1 MRTFVTMT
9 CILLLLPGL
18 TLAAQDSTLH
28 SAAAVS
34 RHLDCHSLDCSS
46 FVLTA
51 KVTAVRHDSSRE
63 RILERISA
71 LGLEDDTGATLVAC
85 PRTNDVHA
93 VEGDLVRAEGTICL
107 LGKRK
112 ERDAL
117 LTKLTKIGHEPPA
130 PPRPATFQAI
140 QDGSLD
146 YRIARLTGT
155 VRDAARSDTSY
166 PWIILKLVI
175 GGDQLLDVSVQSVGE
190 DRDRILSLIGST
202 IQVDGIVVPHDRSLR
217 TKMGRIV
224 WCWTDRNV
232 RQISRPDERP
242 RTIPDI
248 SSLNGLHPSTILRKG
263 RHKATGKVLATWR
276 ENNLLIR
283 TAQDEICRIELSE
296 SALPAYGDTIEAI
309 GFPESDL
316 YHLNLVRATWRKTE
330 PLSLQQ
336 DPTSVSAPDGIM
348 VGDWLPGI
356 FDMLYH
362 GSVIHVSGIVRSI
375 PGSDRSDGIMY
386 VQDGQTTIPVDITSN
401 PQVTE
406 NLSVG
411 CRIRATG
418 VCVID
423 TPNWT
428 PNALCQKLDRFLL
441 VVRTPDDIEVL
452 SRPSWWTTTRL
463 LIAGGILLALLVVI
477 LIWNRSLIV
486 LAERRGRELLR
497 EQIGHVRA
505 NLKIDERTRLA
516 VDLHDSLSQNLT
528 GISLQLDLLDRLTG
542 RTDPTVTKHLD
553 IAARTLQSCR
563 DELRGCIWDLRSQ
576 ALDAPTLEE
585 AIRMTLR
592 PHLDVA
598 RLSLRFPV
606 PRRKLDDNTAH
617 TLLRIIRELVSN
629 ALRHGAAKSI
639 RIAGALDGNRLL
651 ASVQDDGT
659 GFDPATRPNSGAGHF
674 GLDGIRERLRHFD
687 GKLTVVSSPGKGTKV
702 SFTISLPDNESEDG
716 KRHV

>member
-1 MRTFVTMT
+1 MRLIAF
-9 CILLLLPGL
+9 CLSSILLGPVS
-18 TLAAQDSTLH
+18 ARDVEVLH
-28 SAAAVS
+28 SAAEVS
-34 RHLDCHSLDCSS
+34 RHLGCQTTDTSP
-46 FVLTA
+46 FALTA
-51 KVTAVRHDSSRE
+51 TVTAVRHDSNGE
-63 RILERISA
+63 NILEHISA
-71 LGLEDDTGATLVAC
+71 LGLEDDTGATLVLC
-85 PRTNDVHA
+85 PKTNDVR
-93 VEGDLVRAEGTICL
+93 VIEGDLVRVEGKIVRFDGHKTL
-107 LGKRK
+107 
-112 ERDAL
+112 DAVVSL
-117 LTKLTKIGHEPPA
+117 LTKIGHETPA
-130 PPRPATFQAI
+130 PPRPASFRDI
-140 QDGSLD
+140 QDEVLD

-166 PWIILKLVI
+166 SWIILKLVI
-175 GGDQLLDVSVQSVGE
+175 DGDQLMDVSVQSVGE

-224 WCWTDRNV
+224 WCWTDQNV
-232 RQISRPDERP
+232 RQISRPDEHP

-263 RHKATGKVLATWR
+263 RHKATGKVLATWQ

-283 TAQDEICRIELSE
+283 TAQDEICRVELSE
-296 SALPAYGDTIEAI
+296 SSLPAYGDTIEAI

-316 YHLNLVRATWRKTE
+316 YHLNLVRATWKKTN
-330 PLSLQQ
+330 PISIPQ
-336 DPTSVSAPDGIM
+336 DSTTANAPVGIM
-348 VGDWLPGI
+348 IGDWLPGI
-356 FDMLYH
+356 IDMRYH
-362 GSVIHVSGIVRSI
+362 GKTICASGIIRSI
-375 PGSDRSDGIMY
+375 PGNNSIDGIMY
-386 VQDGQTTIPVDITSN
+386 VQNGQSTIPVDISSN
-401 PQVTE
+401 RDLARR
-406 NLSVG
+406 LSVG

-418 VCVID
+418 TCVVD

-542 RTDPTVTKHLD
+542 RTDPAVTKHLD

-639 RIAGALDGNRLL
+639 RIAGALDGKRLL

-687 GKLTVVSSPGKGTKV
+687 GKLTIDSSPGTGTKV
-702 SFTISLPDNESEDG
+702 TFTISLPDNESEDG
-716 KRHV
+716 ERHA

>member
-1 MRTFVTMT
+1 MRTFATTT
-9 CILLLLPGL
+9 CILLLLPGFTL
-18 TLAAQDSTLH
+18 TAQDSTLR
-28 SAAAVS
+28 SAAEVS
-34 RHLDCHSLDCSS
+34 RHLNCHSPDCSS

-51 KVTAVRHDSSRE
+51 KVTVVRHDSNSE

-85 PRTNDVHA
+85 PRTNNVRA

-107 LGKRK
+107 LSERK
-112 ERDAL
+112 ERNAL
-117 LTKLTKIGHEPPA
+117 LTKLTKIGYEPPT
-130 PPRPATFQAI
+130 PPRFATFQTI

-155 VRDAARSDTSY
+155 VRDAARSDTNYS
-166 PWIILKLVI
+166 WIILKLVI
-175 GGDQLLDVSVQSVGE
+175 DGDQLLDVSVQSVGK
-190 DRDRILSLIGST
+190 DRNRILSLIGST
-202 IQVDGIVVPHDRSLR
+202 IQVDGIVLPHDRSLR
-217 TKMGRIV
+217 TKMGHIF

-232 RQISRPDERP
+232 RQISHPDECP

-248 SSLNGLHPSTILRKG
+248 NSLNGLHPSTILRKG

-316 YHLNLVRATWRKTE
+316 YHLNLVRATWKKTD
-330 PLSLQQ
+330 PISIPQ
-336 DPTSVSAPDGIM
+336 DPTAASAPDGIM
-348 VGDWLPGI
+348 VGGWLPGI
-356 FDMLYH
+356 IDMRYH
-362 GSVIHVSGIVRSI
+362 GRTICASGIIRSI
-375 PGSDRSDGIMY
+375 PGGDSSDGIMHI
-386 VQDGQTTIPVDITSN
+386 QDGQSTISVDISSN
-401 PQVTE
+401 PRITDG
-406 NLSVG
+406 LSVG
-411 CRIRATG
+411 CRISVTG
-418 VCVID
+418 TCVVD

-441 VVRTPDDIEVL
+441 VVRTPADIEVL

-463 LIAGGILLALLVVI
+463 LAAGGILLALLVAV

-528 GISLQLDLLDRLTG
+528 GISFQLDLLGRLTG
-542 RTDPTVTKHLD
+542 KTDPTVTKHLD

-585 AIRMTLR
+585 AIRMTLH

-598 RLSLRFPV
+598 KLSLRFPV

-639 RIAGALDGNRLL
+639 RIAGALDGKQLL
-651 ASVQDDGT
+651 ASVQDDGN

-687 GKLTVVSSPGKGTKV
+687 GKLTIDSSPGKGTKV
-702 SFTISLPDNESEDG
+702 TFTICLPNDESDDG
-716 KRHV
+716 ERYG